1 MQGYNVFFP
10 IGFDAF
16 GLPAENAA
24 IQRGIH
30 PRDWTL
36 DNIRVMK
43 KQFRKTVRFVMTH
56 KSAVVIGI
64 VAVTV
69 VGRQQ
74 REIERLHEELEKF
87 TAPEA

>member
-1 MQGYNVFFP
+1 
-10 IGFDAF
+10 
-16 GLPAENAA
+16 
-24 IQRGIH
+24 
-30 PRDWTL
+30 
-36 DNIRVMK
+36 MK

>member
-1 MQGYNVFFP
+1 
-10 IGFDAF
+10 
-16 GLPAENAA
+16 
-24 IQRGIH
+24 
-30 PRDWTL
+30 
-36 DNIRVMK
+36 MK

-87 TAPEA
+87 TALEARLRSRSKNTAYNENRL

>member
-1 MQGYNVFFP
+1 
-10 IGFDAF
+10 
-16 GLPAENAA
+16 
-24 IQRGIH
+24 
-30 PRDWTL
+30 
-36 DNIRVMK
+36 MK

-87 TAPEA
+87 TALEARPRSKNTAYNENRL